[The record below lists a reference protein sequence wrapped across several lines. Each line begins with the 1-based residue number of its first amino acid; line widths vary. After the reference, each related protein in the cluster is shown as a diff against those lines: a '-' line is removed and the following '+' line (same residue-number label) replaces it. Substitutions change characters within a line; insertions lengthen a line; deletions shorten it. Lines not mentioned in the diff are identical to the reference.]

1 MKKHPF
7 KIVLTA
13 SLFLGSILISP
24 IFAFASAPPPS
35 GGCYAVSG
43 FGTVGVDGTY
53 ADTGILGPS
62 TYNFYANPLG
72 TYALGYNGSYWEL
85 NSYAAGS
92 WVAPYYN
99 NISSGVDPSTAGW
112 VVNGFGSSPAGTVVD
127 TSCSPPPPP
136 PPPTTVTPDYY
147 LASSTCATTGTQT
160 ASGGNY
166 NTAATTTCSGYL
178 PIFGGSTTTAPF
190 VNDISDKFNYK
201 DQVLSFGVI
210 VFLLMFPVLIWIGS
224 IFKPRDKVIKFKK

>member
-1 MKKHPF
+1 MKKLAF
-7 KIVLTA
+7 KIVLRA
-13 SLFLGSILISP
+13 YLFLGSILISP
-24 IFAFASAPPPS
+24 IFAFASAPPPA
-35 GGCYAVSG
+35 GGCYLVSG
-43 FGTVGVDGTY
+43 FGTTAANDTY
-53 ADTGILGPS
+53 ADTGIMGPS
-62 TYNFYANPLG
+62 TYDFYANTAG
-72 TYALGYNGSYWEL
+72 TYALGFNGSYWEL

-99 NISSGVDPSTAGW
+99 NTSSGSDPSTAGW
-112 VVNGFGSSPAGTVVD
+112 AVNGYGASPAGTVVD

-136 PPPTTVTPDYY
+136 PPTTVTPDYFP
-147 LASSTCATTGTQT
+147 ASSTCSTVGTQT

-166 NTAATTTCSGYL
+166 NTAATTTCMGYFPL
-178 PIFGGSTTTAPF
+178 FGGSTTTAGF

-201 DQVLSFGVI
+201 DQVLAFGVI